1 MIVIDTV
8 RQLLDHGYAVS
19 TTCEK
24 CHTHFGPLDLALLV
38 QQGRGDERPIRLG
51 LECPKCRVR
60 LGLTIHPP
68 GGPGSGGR
76 PDVLNSLPTSSPK
89 G

>member
-1 MIVIDTV
+1 MIVIETV
-8 RQLLDHGYAVS
+8 RQLLDHGYTLS

-24 CHTHFGPLDLALLV
+24 CWTHFGKVDLAQLV
-38 QQGRGDERPIRLG
+38 ARGRGDVAPIRLG
-51 LECPKCRVR
+51 LECPTCRVK

-76 PDVLNSLPTSSPK
+76 PNVLMR
-89 G
+89 